1 MAYSML
7 SKLELGAD
15 NPRICVRVSRLW
27 EFANPNDETQLL
39 HLGLVLIDQEVSSSE
54 HLAPSF
60 L

>member
-54 HLAPSF
+54 H
-60 L
+60 